1 MTSLPRLD
9 HVLGAAVRAHE
20 LRLATVTG
28 AVLDASWERLFGLE
42 ATGRDGVHRFLP
54 WATVELHDGIVEV
67 GSPFVLVDAGELDG
81 YLLLGAVVVRDP
93 MQLAG
98 LGVGSG
104 GEITRADM
112 LAGVSQ
118 EVGSGIET
126 GWRGLATR

>member
-28 AVLDASWERLFGLE
+28 AVFDARWERLLGLE
-42 ATGRDGVHRFLP
+42 ATGRDGVRRFLP
-54 WATVELHDGIVEV
+54 WVAAEVHDGIVAV
-67 GSPFVLVDAGELDG
+67 VSPFVLVDTGELDG
-81 YLLLGAVVVRDP
+81 YVRLGAMIVREP

-104 GEITRADM
+104 GEITRADR

-126 GWRGLATR
+126 G